1 MKNHVLI
8 IGGRGRIG
16 SSVAKDLLQH
26 TQATITITGRSPE
39 INNFSAEERRHFL
52 LLDLDDID
60 HLRKAIS
67 QSELVIHC
75 AGPFHYRNTKVLE
88 ICIHEGVNYI
98 DVSDHRSYSQKALQ
112 FNSQAIDAGV
122 TAIINAGIFP
132 GISNSLVR
140 EGIEKFDL
148 PEKIHLSYVVSGSG
162 GAGITVMRTTFLGLQ
177 HNFKAWINDEWQTTK
192 PYTERENIDFPAPY
206 YNHGVYWFDV
216 PETMTLPISF
226 PQVKTVITK
235 FGSHPDFYNHLTWT
249 AAHIFPKSLMQQP
262 NMMEFLSHISLK
274 MTEITNLFTGVGVAI
289 RAEITGKIND
299 QTAIYRVNLVHKNT
313 AIAAG
318 LGVGTIAKLLLENQL
333 KYPGVAPVEIVL
345 PTNLFRQNMQQR
357 NVTIDASWLKNPV

>member
-1 MKNHVLI
+1 MSSSPQ
-8 IGGRGRIG
+8 RIG
-16 SSVAKDLLQH
+16 SSVANDLLEH

-39 INNFSAEERRHFL
+39 INNFSPNERRHFL

-60 HLRKAIS
+60 HLTKAIS
-67 QSELVIHC
+67 QSDLVIHC

-98 DVSDHRSYSQKALQ
+98 DVSDHRSYSQKALKLHP
-112 FNSQAIDAGV
+112 QAIDAGV

-162 GAGITVMRTTFLGLQ
+162 GAGITVMKTTFLGLQ
-177 HNFKAWINDEWQTTK
+177 HLFTAWINNQWQTIE
-192 PYTERENIDFPAPY
+192 PYTERENIAFPPPY
-206 YNHGVYWFDV
+206 NNHGVYWFDV
-216 PETMTLPISF
+216 PETMTLPNSF

-235 FGSHPDFYNHLTWT
+235 FGSYPDFYNYLTWI
-249 AAHIFPKSLMQQP
+249 AAHIFPKPLMQQP
-262 NMMEFLSHISLK
+262 RMIEFLSHISLK
-274 MTEITNLFTGVGVAI
+274 MTEVTNIFTGIGVAI

-299 QTAIYRVNLVHKNT
+299 KTAVYCVNLVHENT
-313 AIAAG
+313 TIATG
-318 LGVGTIAKLLLENQL
+318 LGVGTIAELLLNNQL
-333 KYPGVAPVEIVL
+333 KHPGVVPVEIVL
-345 PTNLFRQNMQQR
+345 PTHLFRQNMEQR
-357 NVTIDASWLKNPV
+357 NVKIDAHWLNKTR